1 MLGEG
6 YRQKAR
12 GAQENLW
19 PKFILKNAP
28 LRATSSV
35 GVSASAV
42 PSPKVVKLKKPGETC
57 PVVIARW
64 LESFTF
70 EPTSRLKCVFRQ
82 PVCDRGK
89 VRSHPVVSF
98 IILFRQLN

>member
-28 LRATSSV
+28 LRATSSA
-35 GVSASAV
+35 GGSASAV
-42 PSPKVVKLKKPGETC
+42 PSPKVMKLKKP
-57 PVVIARW
+57 
-64 LESFTF
+64 
-70 EPTSRLKCVFRQ
+70 
-82 PVCDRGK
+82 
-89 VRSHPVVSF
+89 
-98 IILFRQLN
+98 

>member
-28 LRATSSV
+28 LRATSSA
-35 GVSASAV
+35 GDTASAM
-42 PSPKVVKLKKPGETC
+42 PRAKAVKLKKPGESS
-57 PVVIARW
+57 PVVIA
-64 LESFTF
+64 
-70 EPTSRLKCVFRQ
+70 
-82 PVCDRGK
+82 G
-89 VRSHPVVSF
+89 
-98 IILFRQLN
+98 